1 MRLIRRGGYYI
12 SGIRIDKPSPDRVI
26 IPAVQVVQ
34 ARLGV
39 VDVPAI
45 AQGVRGAEGGG
56 HGAVGGQG
64 RTPGVIGVGHH
75 LGAAGV
81 HKTGDIALG
90 IFQVEIP
97 VAVVRH
103 GRRAQAVVGEVHPI
117 AAPGQVR
124 QSVAQVRVVV
134 RCAVD
139 CLGNALAVGIVA
151 VGDAAAALAH
161 GRQLTDMLPGIGPR
175 SVVQGVAYGVV
186 GDGLPVERRQQVRPI
201 SVAVGIGA
209 ACCPDVADKRRPR
222 PSAGTLIPP
231 RRVPDPPGREIF
243 PRAAGFQ
250 IACVPLLS
258 AVEKSKPAA
267 SERWHALY

>member
-12 SGIRIDKPSPDRVI
+12 SGIRIDKPSPNRVI
-26 IPAVQVVQ
+26 IPAAEVVQ
-34 ARLGV
+34 ARLAV
-39 VDVPAI
+39 VDIPAV
-45 AQGVRGAEGGG
+45 AQGVRSAEGGG

-124 QSVAQVRVVV
+124 QSVAQVGVIV
-134 RCAVD
+134 RRAVD
-139 CLGNALAVGIVA
+139 CLGNALAIGIVA

-161 GRQLTDMLPGIGPR
+161 RRQLAAVLPGVGPCA
-175 SVVQGVAYGVV
+175 VVQGIAYGVV

-201 SVAVGIGA
+201 SVAVGVGA
-209 ACCPDVADKRRPR
+209 ACCPDVA
-222 PSAGTLIPP
+222 
-231 RRVPDPPGREIF
+231 VF
-243 PRAAGFQ
+243 
-250 IACVPLLS
+250 
-258 AVEKSKPAA
+258 
-267 SERWHALY
+267 

>member
-26 IPAVQVVQ
+26 IPAAEVVQ
-34 ARLGV
+34 ARLAV
-39 VDVPAI
+39 VDIPAI
-45 AQGVRGAEGGG
+45 AQGICSAEGGG

-103 GRRAQAVVGEVHPI
+103 GRGTQAVVGEVHPV

-124 QSVAQVRVVV
+124 QGVAQIGVIIR
-134 RCAVD
+134 RAVD
-139 CLGNALAVGIVA
+139 RLGNAFSVGIVA

-161 GRQLTDMLPGIGPR
+161 GRQLAAVLPGVGPCA
-175 SVVQGVAYGVV
+175 VGQWVAYGVV
-186 GDGLPVERRQQVRPI
+186 GDGLPIERRQQVRPI
-201 SVAVGIGA
+201 SVAVSIGA
-209 ACCPDVADKRRPR
+209 ACCPGV
-222 PSAGTLIPP
+222 
-231 RRVPDPPGREIF
+231 
-243 PRAAGFQ
+243 AGF
-250 IACVPLLS
+250 
-258 AVEKSKPAA
+258 
-267 SERWHALY
+267 